1 MRRPIRMR
9 SRRGRRVP
17 ILGRGNPNRPTRA
30 WSVGSNM
37 HISPKLKPRFS
48 QTTWIL
54 ALALLPILVAA
65 GWTLVAL
72 ARHPDNENDRVAAS
86 ALVRVAPGL
95 EQELTHEGEE
105 LERLAVLITRNPK
118 FFAVLNLPR
127 ADRARADFKNALEN
141 VLRDFQRD
149 ADTPIFEVM
158 DETGVLLARA
168 LQPATGMA
176 DLSAAPFVRAAV
188 AGSTGQG
195 YVIEKDRVYRVATIP
210 VSAGGP
216 IIGVLCLGR
225 SVDTEMAE
233 RLKTSIG
240 CDLAFTVNDEIQ
252 ATTLTPS
259 PLRKIL
265 AQRVS
270 ERSLAASKAR
280 GGKGGTQPSGDE
292 FDVIA
297 IGGERYVAIHRLL
310 QGPSVGGEL
319 AYVLVRPLTSAA
331 SPVAAIQRELLYAGG
346 TGLLLAIAAGIYLA
360 IDTRRKR
367 RAAEQAHEEEIG
379 RLIEIDRMRNGFIAS
394 ASAEVLEPATTIQTV
409 IELIDEGALGDLST
423 PQLEGLLSIRGST
436 EALTR
441 VGYDLANLSLLD
453 RHELPLSF
461 ESADVGNLVEHAA
474 VVVVPIASER
484 KQSVMIRVEP
494 KLIHPKVDAGH
505 LSRAIVNL
513 ALNAVRYSSDGGRI
527 EMGAHRSDE
536 GISVFISDAGAEL
549 PEEVQGSVPGP
560 DSARNGLGL
569 AVAIG
574 VVEAHGGSIRVWTD
588 PGKGNIFTI
597 DLPFPAAEI
606 VPLPTEEEL
615 LRGS

>member
-1 MRRPIRMR
+1 MNV
-9 SRRGRRVP
+9 S
-17 ILGRGNPNRPTRA
+17 
-30 WSVGSNM
+30 S
-37 HISPKLKPRFS
+37 KLKPRIS

-54 ALALLPILVAA
+54 GLALLPILVAA
-65 GWTLVAL
+65 GWAVIAL
-72 ARHPDNENDRVAAS
+72 LGHPDNENDQVAAR
-86 ALVRVAPGL
+86 ALVHAAPGL
-95 EQELTHEGEE
+95 EQAMAREGEE
-105 LERLAVLITRNPK
+105 LEQLAVLITKNPK

-127 ADRARADFKNALEN
+127 GDRAREDFKNALGN

-158 DETGVLLARA
+158 DETGALLARA
-168 LQPATGMA
+168 LRPATGMT
-176 DLSAAPFVRAAV
+176 DLSTAPFVRAAV
-188 AGSTGQG
+188 AGRTGQG

-210 VSAGGP
+210 VNAGGP

-240 CDLAFTVNDEIQ
+240 CDVAFTVNDEIQ
-252 ATTLTPS
+252 ATTLAPS
-259 PLRKIL
+259 PLRKVL

-280 GGKGGTQPSGDE
+280 RGKGAQPPTGGE

-297 IGGERYVAIHRLL
+297 TGGGRFVAIQRML

-319 AYVLVRPLTSAA
+319 EYVLVRPLTSAA
-331 SPVAAIQRELLYAGG
+331 SPVAAIQRELFYAGG
-346 TGLLLAIAAGIYLA
+346 AGLVLAIAAGIFLA
-360 IDTRRKR
+360 VDTRRRR
-367 RAAEQAHEEEIG
+367 RAVEQEHEEEIG

-394 ASAEVLEPATTIQTV
+394 ASAEVLEPAQTIQTV

-423 PQLEGLLSIRGST
+423 PQLEGLLSIRSST

-453 RHELPLSF
+453 RHELPLTF
-461 ESADVGNLVEHAA
+461 EAADLGNLVEHAA

-484 KQSVMIRVEP
+484 KQSVMINVEP
-494 KLIHPKVDAGH
+494 NLKHPRVDAGH

-527 EMGAHRSDE
+527 EMGAHRTDQ

-560 DSARNGLGL
+560 DSERNGLGL

-588 PGKGNIFTI
+588 PGKGNVFTI
-597 DLPFPAAEI
+597 DLPFPAAEMA
-606 VPLPTEEEL
+606 PLPTEEEL
-615 LRGS
+615 LKAS